1 MHYGNSRMGLTAQ
14 ATCKVVR
21 FMTTLRLDTLDDPRL
36 DAYVRLTD
44 CQLRSHLEPE
54 QGILVVESR
63 LAVEVALDEGIAPLS
78 LLVDETRLAHN
89 HDLVERMGEDC
100 PVFVLG
106 HEEMSGLTGYN
117 VTRGL
122 LCAMR
127 RPRTRE
133 VPEVLADA
141 RNVAVLENLVDVTN
155 VGAVFRSAAALGA
168 DAVLLSPKCADP
180 LCRRAVRVS
189 MGTVLQV
196 PWARVDE
203 REWPCG
209 IVDDLHARGFSCLA
223 LALDDSAVT
232 IDSPRLAGQGR
243 RALFF
248 GSEGYGLSEGA
259 LAACD
264 RKVIIP
270 MSNGV
275 DSLNVAASSAVAF
288 WELFS
293 RGRKG

>member
-1 MHYGNSRMGLTAQ
+1 
-14 ATCKVVR
+14 
-21 FMTTLRLDTLDDPRL
+21 MTTLRIESLDDPRL
-36 DAYVRLTD
+36 DAYARLTD
-44 CQLRSHLEPE
+44 HQLRNQLEPE
-54 QGILVVESR
+54 RGIVIVESR
-63 LAVEVALDEGIAPLS
+63 TAVEVALDAGLEPLS
-78 LLVDETRLAHN
+78 LLVDETRRENNLDLVRRMGDETPVLVLAH
-89 HDLVERMGEDC
+89 D
-100 PVFVLG
+100 
-106 HEEMSGLTGYN
+106 EMARLTGYN

-127 RPRTRE
+127 RPQPRE
-133 VPEVLADA
+133 VSDVLEGA
-141 RNVAVLENLVDVTN
+141 RNVAVLEGLVDVTN

-168 DAVLLSPKCADP
+168 DAVILSPKCADP

-189 MGTVLQV
+189 MGTVFQV
-196 PWARVDE
+196 PWTRAKE
-203 REWPCG
+203 RDWPRG
-209 IVDDLHARGFSCLA
+209 MVDDLHGRGFSCLA
-223 LALDDSAVT
+223 LALDDEAVA
-232 IDSPRLAGQGR
+232 IDSPQIAGRGR

-248 GSEGYGLSEGA
+248 GSEGYGLSAET

-293 RGRKG
+293 RRG